1 MPAPIATAL
10 PARVTVPVHSALPL
24 STDLPEDID
33 VSDVVAD
40 VSDDGVSAPSD
51 ETGELAAVV
60 DRAAEHGIKLSI
72 VVLDEDPGRDSQLR
86 DLATEVGAEEGG
98 TVLVLSPS
106 WVGTYS
112 DSISRVLLE
121 SGQDRTY
128 TGDAVV
134 SANHFVDEV
143 VESGPPWALFTA
155 VIVAIVVI
163 ASAATFFAKSRRASA
178 SNGGGTA
185 KKGDSAPGAGTTYER
200 QKP

>member
-1 MPAPIATAL
+1 MPAPIATLVPASATLPVSAAL
-10 PARVTVPVHSALPL
+10 PVQ
-24 STDLPEDID
+24 TDIPEDID
-33 VSDVVAD
+33 VSEVITD
-40 VSDDGVSAPSD
+40 VSDDGVSAPS
-51 ETGELAAVV
+51 GEVGDLVAVV
-60 DRAAEHGIKLSI
+60 DRAAEHGVKLSI

-128 TGDAVV
+128 TGDAVL

-143 VESGPPWALFTA
+143 VEPGPPWALFTA

-163 ASAATFFAKSRRASA
+163 ASAATFFAKSRR
-178 SNGGGTA
+178 
-185 KKGDSAPGAGTTYER
+185 GAGSRDGGPEKRNDAASSRTTYER

>member
-1 MPAPIATAL
+1 MPAPIATAVPASVTL
-10 PARVTVPVHSALPL
+10 PIHAALPVK
-24 STDLPEDID
+24 TDIPEDLD
-33 VSDVVAD
+33 VSDVVTD

-51 ETGELAAVV
+51 EVSDLVAVV
-60 DRAAEHGIKLSI
+60 DRAAEHGVKLSI

-143 VESGPPWALFTA
+143 IEPGPPWALFTA

-163 ASAATFFAKSRRASA
+163 ASAATFFAKSRRATGSRDGDPERR
-178 SNGGGTA
+178 NGA
-185 KKGDSAPGAGTTYER
+185 APSPTSYER

>member
-1 MPAPIATAL
+1 ML
-10 PARVTVPVHSALPL
+10 PVHSALPL

-51 ETGELAAVV
+51 EASELAAVV
-60 DRAAEHGIKLSI
+60 DRAADHGIELSI

-143 VESGPPWALFTA
+143 IEPGPPWALITA

-163 ASAATFFAKSRRASA
+163 ASAATFFAKSRRASG
-178 SNGGGTA
+178 SRDDTA
-185 KKGDSAPGAGTTYER
+185 EKGDNAAGAGTSYER

>member
-1 MPAPIATAL
+1 MPAPIATAVPASVTL
-10 PARVTVPVHSALPL
+10 PIHAALPVK
-24 STDLPEDID
+24 TDIPEDLD
-33 VSDVVAD
+33 VSDVVTD

-51 ETGELAAVV
+51 EVSDLVAVV
-60 DRAAEHGIKLSI
+60 DRAAEHGVKLSI
-72 VVLDEDPGRDSQLR
+72 VALDEDPGRDSQLR

-143 VESGPPWALFTA
+143 TEPGPPWALFTA

-163 ASAATFFAKSRRASA
+163 ASAATFFAKSRRAAGSRDGHPETRDGA
-178 SNGGGTA
+178 
-185 KKGDSAPGAGTTYER
+185 APSPTSYER

>member
-10 PARVTVPVHSALPL
+10 PASVTVPVHSALPFA
-24 STDLPEDID
+24 TDLPEDID

-51 ETGELAAVV
+51 ETGDLAAVV

-143 VESGPPWALFTA
+143 IEPGPPWALFTA

-163 ASAATFFAKSRRASA
+163 ASAATFFAKSRRASG
-178 SNGGGTA
+178 SNDGDTA
-185 KKGDSAPGAGTTYER
+185 TKGNGAAGAGTTYER